1 MNEMFC
7 LYILTKSFEEDFFKS
22 IEFNIRRN
30 QIVSKS
36 RVKRKS
42 PCFTYTVQDKVSLWI
57 CPKYDLTVIV
67 YKGH

>member
-36 RVKRKS
+36 TVKRKS
-42 PCFTYTVQDKVSLWI
+42 TCFTYTVQDNKFQNLCFHS
-57 CPKYDLTVIV
+57 
-67 YKGH
+67 